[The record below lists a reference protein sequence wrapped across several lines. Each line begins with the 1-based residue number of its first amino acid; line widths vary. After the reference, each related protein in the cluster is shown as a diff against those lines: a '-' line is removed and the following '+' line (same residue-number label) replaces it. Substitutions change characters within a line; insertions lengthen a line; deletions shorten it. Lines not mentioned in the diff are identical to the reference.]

1 MEENAAVFSLT
12 LSKRSSLSYRNQ
24 SIDFAEQIGLYFG
37 HKSPTHSNFTYKN
50 KTDKYEK
57 TSY

>member
-50 KTDKYEK
+50 KTDKK
-57 TSY
+57 NSY